1 MERYGFLKE
10 LRKSRGMTQTQVG
23 ILAGMSKSQI
33 SRMENGTLGSPE
45 TVDKVLAALGYE
57 MVVDFRDIRPQEM
70 TSIQQILTV
79 LKVYYL
85 YNKDR
90 LGIERLGVFGSFARG
105 EETAESDIDIIVS
118 LQEPTL
124 FRYAEIADH
133 LKSVFGREIDLVSLK
148 SHMPEAFKRQLEKCR
163 PRPREPIFPV
173 RCFW

>member
-45 TVDKVLAALGYE
+45 TVDKVLAAK
-57 MVVDFRDIRPQEM
+57 FTI
-70 TSIQQILTV
+70 
-79 LKVYYL
+79 

-90 LGIERLGVFGSFARG
+90 LGIERIGVFGSFARG

-148 SHMPEAFKRQLEKCR
+148 SHMPEAFKRQLEK
-163 PRPREPIFPV
+163 EAIYV
-173 RCFW
+173 S